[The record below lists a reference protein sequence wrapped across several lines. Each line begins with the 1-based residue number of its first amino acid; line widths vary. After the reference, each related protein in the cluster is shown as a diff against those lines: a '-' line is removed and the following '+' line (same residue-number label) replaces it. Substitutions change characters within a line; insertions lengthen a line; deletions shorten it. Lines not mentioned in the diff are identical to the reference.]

1 MPGES
6 FLKAGTKASRA
17 LGKTDKYMK
26 RAHPYFR
33 GAITNG
39 VRGASQIDLVARDL
53 RRLPIFMGTA
63 IPDAIN
69 ISSDI
74 YELKPRE

>member
-1 MPGES
+1 M
-6 FLKAGTKASRA
+6 
-17 LGKTDKYMK
+17 LGKSDKYMR

-33 GAITNG
+33 GKITNG
-39 VRGASQIDLVARDL
+39 VRGMSQIDLVADDL
-53 RRLPIFMGTA
+53 RRLPIFMGNA
-63 IPDAIN
+63 VPDAIN